1 MRPIDESQSL
11 EFIYTPLFERMGR
24 TLLDDEAM
32 RQVEERLLIDPRA
45 GDLVAATGGV
55 RKLRVSLHG
64 RGRRGG
70 ARLVYLYV
78 ELRSRIYFLLVYAKN
93 ERIDLTP
100 ADKKMLRELV
110 KQLEGGE

>member
-1 MRPIDESQSL
+1 MRPIDEPQSL

-32 RQVEERLLIDPRA
+32 RQVEERLLVDPHS

-55 RKLRVSLHG
+55 RKLRVSLPG

-70 ARLVYLYV
+70 ARLVYLYL

-93 ERIDLTP
+93 ERVELTP
-100 ADKKMLRELV
+100 GDKKMLRELV

>member
-1 MRPIDESQSL
+1 MRPIDAPQSL
-11 EFIYTPLFERMGR
+11 EFIYTPLFERMCR
-24 TLLDDEAM
+24 ELLDDEAM
-32 RQVEERLLIDPRA
+32 RQVEERLLVDPLA

-55 RKLRVSLHG
+55 RKLRVSLPG

-93 ERIDLTP
+93 ERVALTP
-100 ADKKMLRELV
+100 DDKKMLRELV